1 MINIKIFLILQPEN
15 FIPENIRN
23 FLGQICFIIF
33 ELGISSSS
41 FLKKKK
47 KKMRQYG
54 CDLYKISQEIKRI
67 NWFSVEKLII
77 EREKT
82 LYYNYKKV
90 KFCFFITKSIRKFLL
105 LRLRFKR
112 NIRIFLF
119 SCLASS
125 FLKYK
130 RLFKLS
136 TRKFRFLKY

>member
-1 MINIKIFLILQPEN
+1 
-15 FIPENIRN
+15 
-23 FLGQICFIIF
+23 
-33 ELGISSSS
+33 
-41 FLKKKK
+41 
-47 KKMRQYG
+47 MRQYG

-105 LRLRFKR
+105 LHLWFKR

-130 RLFKLS
+130 KLFKLS
-136 TRKFRFLKY
+136 TRKLRFLKYQELIKRGYISFFELLKLISEIKEVFKGFCFLRYKTVPFTKI